1 MRTRLTAKV
10 RTVAAANVALLLI
23 GSLCATGCSRRGMG
37 PKSSAGRAEDH
48 YRRCETTTDNLSP
61 LLVEW
66 PSTQR
71 SALEA
76 QLKRSESLIAV
87 RYTGC
92 EMEILRDCRIEG
104 SYRWTKVAPKHDEL
118 EILNTADVWMKI
130 PLGAA
135 KLISAVERYGAL
147 RLDMQLVGQWA
158 GPAAPPSPE
167 ELQGD
172 ECRAATHVVGSLMVG
187 AFEITSRSGGSF
199 EAGAEFQG
207 AGAGAS
213 ASRHEGFYSS
223 DGKPETC
230 RKGYEYDPYAYGQA
244 DHCESLLQIELL
256 PIAPIVSKDSLR
268 CPDGMSFIDVGDEGF
283 CLDTHEVTV
292 HEYAECAKDHT
303 CSEAPSTADW
313 PGIVDEEHELYDD
326 LCNQDRSNRR
336 NHPVNCVTWDQ
347 AASYC
352 SAQGKRLPEVYEWHL
367 AAQGGDQNRTYP
379 WGEDEPSHQHVN
391 ACGKECKKEFA
402 DRETAYAKSD
412 GFVGTAPVGSFPV
425 GTARWDLVDMAG
437 NVWEWTGSPGEMG
450 IVVVGGS
457 ATSGQTEQLSS
468 VSLDSEAPSA
478 RRFDVGFRCAV
489 TATPEKSS
497 KRRSRR

>member
-1 MRTRLTAKV
+1 MQLKV
-10 RTVAAANVALLLI
+10 HGVALANVALLLL
-23 GSLCATGCSRRGMG
+23 GSLSGMGCSRRAMG
-37 PKSSAGRAEDH
+37 PSTVGRAEDH
-48 YRRCETTTDNLSP
+48 YRRCATTADNLSP

-76 QLKRSESLIAV
+76 QLKRSDSLIAV

-118 EILNTADVWMKI
+118 EIRNATDVWLKI
-130 PLGAA
+130 PLAAA

-147 RLDMQLVGQWA
+147 HLDMQLVGQYA
-158 GPAAPPSPE
+158 GPSAPPSPAQ
-167 ELQGD
+167 LQGD

-187 AFEITSRSGGSF
+187 AFEITSNAGGGF
-199 EAGAEFQG
+199 AAGAEFQG

-213 ASRHEGFYSS
+213 ASRHEGYYSS
-223 DGKPETC
+223 DGTPETC
-230 RKGYEYDPYAYGQA
+230 RMGSVYDPYGQSE
-244 DHCESLLQIELL
+244 HCESLLQIELL
-256 PIAPIVSKDSLR
+256 PIAPAIPKHALR
-268 CPDGMSFIDVGDEGF
+268 CPNGMSFIDVGDEGF

-292 HEYAECAKDHT
+292 HDYAECAEDHT
-303 CSEAPSTADW
+303 CSEAPSSVDW
-313 PGIVDEEHELYDD
+313 PGIGDEEHERYDD

-352 SAQGKRLPEVYEWHL
+352 SAQGKRLPEVHEWHL

-379 WGEDEPSHQHVN
+379 WGEDKPSHQHVN
-391 ACGKECKKEFA
+391 ACGKECETEFA

-412 GFVGTAPVGSFPV
+412 GFVGTAPIGSYPV

-437 NVWEWTGSPGEMG
+437 NVWEWTGSPGWEDTV
-450 IVVVGGS
+450 IVGGS
-457 ATSGQTEQLSS
+457 ALSDQPEQLL
-468 VSLDSEAPSA
+468 SLTVDSEARSS
-478 RRFDVGFRCAV
+478 RRFDVGFRCAMSP
-489 TATPEKSS
+489 TPEKSS